1 MAKNF
6 SELTKSFS
14 PERRA
19 RIDARKA
26 ELRPEMDLAEL
37 RQALAL
43 TQSTLA
49 ETLGVGQAEV
59 SKIEQRT
66 DAFVSTLRRFVQ
78 ALGGELEINAVFRG
92 HKIAITNF
100 SGLAKQTNQNLSD
113 TPGVESDDAQPAQQK
128 E

>member
-1 MAKNF
+1 MAKKF
-6 SELTKSFS
+6 SELTKDFS

-19 RIDARKA
+19 RIEARKA

-49 ETLGVGQAEV
+49 EALGVGQAEV

-66 DAFVSTLRRFVQ
+66 DVFVSTLRRFVQ
-78 ALGGELEINAVFRG
+78 AMGGELEITAVFPD
-92 HKIAITNF
+92 HKVAISNF
-100 SGLAKQTNQNLSD
+100 SGLATEASEPFGED
-113 TPGVESDDAQPAQQK
+113 GSGVPPHP
-128 E
+128 

>member
-1 MAKNF
+1 MAKKF
-6 SELTKSFS
+6 SELTKNFS

-19 RIDARKA
+19 RIAARKA

-49 ETLGVGQAEV
+49 KTLGVGQAEV

-66 DAFVSTLRRFVQ
+66 DVFVSTLRRFVQ
-78 ALGGELEINAVFRG
+78 AIGGELEINAVFPD

-100 SGLAKQTNQNLSD
+100 SGLAKQTSENLSD
-113 TPGVESDDAQPAQQK
+113 TPGVKSGDAQPAHQS

>member
-1 MAKNF
+1 MAKKF
-6 SELTKSFS
+6 SKLTKNLS

-19 RIDARKA
+19 RIEARKA

-66 DAFVSTLRRFVQ
+66 DVFVSTLRRFVQ
-78 ALGGELEINAVFRG
+78 AIGGELEINAVFPD

-100 SGLAKQTNQNLSD
+100 SGLAKQTSENLSD
-113 TPGVESDDAQPAQQK
+113 TPGVKSGDAQPVHQS